1 MSQHKSLDDFL
12 QQRIVCDTQGPLIYI
27 GRLTQ
32 WDENG
37 YWLAEAEVHDRSDGH
52 STKEMFLFDAY
63 AAHRR
68 GEDRMNRR
76 TIYIDRHT
84 VASISLL
91 KDVTGESA
99 APSDFGLGTDIDALP

>member
-1 MSQHKSLDDFL
+1 MSQPNSLDDFL
-12 QQRIVCDTQGPLIYI
+12 QQRVVCDTQGPLIYI

-32 WDENG
+32 WDQNG

-76 TIYIDRHT
+76 SVFIDRGA
-84 VASISLL
+84 VASISRLV
-91 KDVTGESA
+91 DVTGDI
-99 APSDFGLGTDIDALP
+99 APGMDPDALP